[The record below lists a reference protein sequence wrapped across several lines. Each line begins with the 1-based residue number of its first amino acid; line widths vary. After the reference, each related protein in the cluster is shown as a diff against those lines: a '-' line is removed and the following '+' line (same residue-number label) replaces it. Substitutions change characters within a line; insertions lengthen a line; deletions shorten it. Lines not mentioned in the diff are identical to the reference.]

1 MRAVL
6 GLVQSPRLCPAL
18 AGLKKERC
26 ETQRRRD
33 AERIF
38 MLSG

>member
-1 MRAVL
+1 MKAVL
-6 GLVQSPRLCPAL
+6 GPVQSPRLCPAL
-18 AGLKKERC
+18 AGLKKEKF

-38 MLSG
+38 MVSG